1 MTRKSKLKKLLCVF
15 VLFFVLGASILVP
28 GQVNASQLPVVPD
41 ENQTLPEDCVFI
53 GVEGEYITDSQA
65 VIDRINE
72 IRYEACREGVVNPTT
87 GNPLTMDDYVPIKWS
102 SGLETIARYRASN
115 AGIAYKLIGSG
126 HNTLNGSSIWGYQ
139 YPSGCSPRG
148 EIIAYTWTKD
158 VLGGVELW
166 YGEKSAWVNSTGGQ
180 TGHYEALIKPGNIY
194 IGLATFYTED
204 TYYPNTTAAQLGTG
218 SGLDETFQPAV
229 GKCIQKLAIKNEYI
243 SSITMEGADVVY
255 GENKQFVLKAEISGM
270 RNMPEILEGAKW
282 TSSDD
287 AVAVVTDKGV
297 VTGKKLGKAT
307 ITAQI
312 GSLKA
317 TYDIT
322 VVCNHSYRASW
333 TIDKAATTSKDG
345 SKSHRCSNPS
355 CTEKKDITTIYAI
368 GNVKLSAT
376 SYIYDGKVKKPSV
389 SVKDKKGNTIPS
401 SCYTVTYSSG
411 RKNVGVY
418 TVTVKFKNGY
428 SGTVQKSFKIAPKK
442 TAIKSLTAGKR
453 SITVKFSKVS
463 KQVTGYQIQYAA
475 NKNFTSGKKTVTI
488 KKYTVTNKKLTG
500 LKSGK
505 RYYVRIRTYKKV
517 GTKTY
522 YSGWSSVKNMKV
534 K

>member
-1 MTRKSKLKKLLCVF
+1 MTRKSKIIRILCVF
-15 VLFFVLGASILVP
+15 TVIFVLGVSLFAP
-28 GQVNASQLPVVPD
+28 GRVNASQLPVVPD

-53 GVEGEYITDSQA
+53 GIEGEYITDSQA
-65 VIDRINE
+65 VIDRINA
-72 IRYEACREGVVNPTT
+72 IRYEACMEGVVNPST
-87 GNPLTMDDYVPIKWS
+87 GNPLTLADYVPIKWS

-115 AGIAYKLIGSG
+115 AGIAYNLLGSG

-148 EIIAYTWTKD
+148 EIIAYNWTTD
-158 VLGGVELW
+158 VLYGVEQW
-166 YGEKSAWVNSTGGQ
+166 YEEKSAWVNSTGGQ
-180 TGHYEALIKPGNIY
+180 TGHYEALIKPGNKY
-194 IGLATFYTED
+194 IGLATFYTQD

-243 SSITMEGADVVY
+243 SSISMEGADVAY
-255 GENKQFVLKAEISGM
+255 GESKQFVLKAEISGM

-282 TSSDD
+282 TSSD
-287 AVAVVTDKGV
+287 ASVASVTDKGV

-307 ITAQI
+307 ITAQV

-317 TYDIT
+317 TYNIN
-322 VVCNHSYRASW
+322 VVCNHSYRTSW
-333 TIDKAATTSKDG
+333 TIDKAATTSQDG
-345 SKSHRCSNPS
+345 SKSHHCTTPS
-355 CTEKKDITTIYAI
+355 CTEKKDATTIYAI
-368 GNVKLSAT
+368 DKVTLSKT
-376 SYIYDGKVKKPSV
+376 SYVYDGKVKKPSV

-401 SCYTVTYSSG
+401 SCYTVSYSAG

-428 SGTVQKSFKIAPKK
+428 SGTIKKSFKIAPKK
-442 TAIKSLTAGKR
+442 TSIKSLTAGKKN
-453 SITVKFSKVS
+453 ITVKYSKVS

-475 NKNFTSGKKTVTI
+475 NKNFTSGKKTATVRKNTI
-488 KKYTVTNKKLTG
+488 TNRKLTG

-522 YSGWSSVKNMKV
+522 YSGWSAVKNIKV